1 MKKILIFFIKLRFK
15 MVDYSLKVGY
25 ALTGRAYCRGC
36 WYKIDKGILRLAYVI
51 DVGDKLF

>member
-1 MKKILIFFIKLRFK
+1 

-36 WYKIDKGILRLAYVI
+36 WCKIDKGILRLAYVI